1 MKVKSGTKGGNPGV
15 DELKLFEA
23 TMSPLRNNASAD
35 SQNGADAR
43 IDDFASP
50 SAADAPKVHT
60 LISRCKPLDLNSTY
74 AYLLL
79 CHHFADTCVAAR
91 RGRDLVGFISGYIL
105 PNHSQTLFVWQ
116 VAVDPE
122 ARGARLGARMLR
134 HLLARD
140 VASEIRYLETTVSPS
155 NTASRRMFQRFAD
168 SIDVPIDEQMLFDRN
183 AFGNEDHEEE
193 VLLKIGP
200 FDTGKL
206 REVMQ

>member
-1 MKVKSGTKGGNPGV
+1 MKAVLGTKGGNPGI
-15 DELKLFEA
+15 DKLKLFDA
-23 TMSPLRNNASAD
+23 TVTQPGHKARAG
-35 SQNGADAR
+35 SQKAAQAL
-43 IDDFASP
+43 IDFSTP
-50 SAADAPKVHT
+50 SAADAPEVHA

-91 RGRDLVGFISGYIL
+91 RGRDLVGFISGYML
-105 PNHSQTLFVWQ
+105 PTDLRTFFVWQ

-122 ARGARLGARMLR
+122 ARGARLGAQMLR

-140 VASEIRYLETTVSPS
+140 AASEIRYLETTVSPS

-168 SIDVPIDEQMLFDRN
+168 LIDAPIDEQMLFDRD
-183 AFGNEDHEEE
+183 AFGYEDHEEE

-200 FDTGKL
+200 LDTGRL
-206 REVMQ
+206 RGVMQ